1 MSGGGGGGYYIPPVR
16 TKVTVSCERL
26 IVVTTLMHPNGE
38 LLATLA
44 VGDVLTVHSVAG
56 EVTAQYGEEIVGV
69 VEAPEKSRIIECM
82 KAGTIYVADI
92 ILIEGTICKVRIHAL
107 QL

>member
-26 IVVTTLMHPNGE
+26 IVVTTLMHPKGE

-56 EVTAQYGEEIVGV
+56 EVTALYGEEIVGV

>member
-26 IVVTTLMHPNGE
+26 IVVTTLMQPNEE

-44 VGDVLTVHSVAG
+44 VGDVLTVHSAGG

-82 KAGTIYVADI
+82 EAGTIYVADI
-92 ILIEGTICKVRIHAL
+92 ISIEGTTCKVRIHAL